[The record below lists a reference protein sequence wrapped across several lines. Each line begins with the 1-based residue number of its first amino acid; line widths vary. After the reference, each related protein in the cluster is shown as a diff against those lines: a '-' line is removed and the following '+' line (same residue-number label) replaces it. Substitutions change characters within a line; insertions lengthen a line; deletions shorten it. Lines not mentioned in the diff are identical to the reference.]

1 MRRAL
6 RLFVFAILVTVAVPI
21 GAIER
26 GPLPVF
32 DLTGIDGQRVSTSL
46 VTMEGTWLIVYVQPG
61 CDPCDAILKAAAQH
75 DNPSV
80 VDRLVLVVRSQTAEE
95 VQAMAERHPRIG
107 RTAWYMDKE
116 GEMFTRLRLGGAP
129 VVIGL
134 RGKII
139 EWSLAGVLAD
149 ARAVGSVLGSWIAK
163 P

>member
-6 RLFVFAILVTVAVPI
+6 RLLVFAIVLTAAVPT
-21 GAIER
+21 GAVER
-26 GPLPVF
+26 GPLPVL
-32 DLTGIDGQRVSTSL
+32 DLTRVDGQRVPTSQM
-46 VTMEGTWLIVYVQPG
+46 TMDGTWLLLYVQPG
-61 CDPCDAILKAAAQH
+61 CDPCEAILKAAAQH

-95 VQAMAERHPRIG
+95 VQAIAERHPRIAP
-107 RTAWYMDKE
+107 TAWYMDKD
-116 GEMFTRLRLGGAP
+116 GEMFTRLRLAGAP

-149 ARAVGSVLGSWIAK
+149 ARAVGSVLGSWVVK